1 MFVIVMGA
9 LWVADLGQLETMYA
23 SPFYSERNKSVG
35 HRDLAH
41 ETLREKLSTPTLRRT
56 FFSSR
61 VVPGSPGDFLDRLQ
75 EAVAASPQPDHLEGL
90 QFESGSDGE
99 VSSDESA
106 GGGTHHSSGMRDE
119 GDGKV
124 VRPQTAPHPAEARVR
139 RSVALRDKVRAD
151 QKAA

>member
-1 MFVIVMGA
+1 VFVIVMGA
-9 LWVADLGQLETMYA
+9 LWIADFGPPETMHA
-23 SPFYSERNKSVG
+23 SPFYAERNISVG

-75 EAVAASPQPDHLEGL
+75 ETVAASPQPGDLGGL
-90 QFESGSDGE
+90 QFVSGSDGE
-99 VSSDESA
+99 VSSDEST
-106 GGGTHHSSGMRDE
+106 GGKTHHSSGMKGE
-119 GDGKV
+119 GDGKI

-139 RSVALRDKVRAD
+139 RSVVLRDKVRAD
-151 QKAA
+151 Q